1 MKNNELK
8 NTIQSFYN
16 KTAYAHLY
24 IMGFRMNGNIYFVIV
39 KAQMLDHLTKLDK
52 ASRGAGY
59 SLRFKPT
66 KAQKNLM
73 MSFGAQVLCSEKF
86 FDELVE
92 MSKYNRGEVFE
103 KLITEY
109 FGQTW
114 VKDNIPY
121 TEAGDIEVDGVAY
134 QIKFEKATFI
144 TEAQMMRMRAEA

>member
-1 MKNNELK
+1 MTKSSHNLHK
-8 NTIQSFYN
+8 SPVL
-16 KTAYAHLY
+16 HLY
-24 IMGFRMNGNIYFVIV
+24 IMGFRFNGSIYFVV
-39 KAQMLDHLTKLDK
+39 VEAAMLDHLTKLDK

-59 SLRFKPT
+59 SLRFKPN

-73 MSFGAQVLCSEKF
+73 MSLGTKVLCSEKF

-92 MSKYNRGEVFE
+92 MSKYNRGEIFE

-121 TEAGDIEVDGVAY
+121 TEAGDIEVDGIAY

>member
-8 NTIQSFYN
+8 NTILSFYN

-114 VKDNIPY
+114 VKDNVPY
-121 TEAGDIEVDGVAY
+121 TEAGDIEVNGVAY

>member
-8 NTIQSFYN
+8 ATIQSFYN

-24 IMGFRMNGNIYFVIV
+24 IMGFRMNGNIYFVV
-39 KAQMLDHLTKLDK
+39 VEAAMLDHLTKLDK

-59 SLRFKPT
+59 SLRFKPDRT
-66 KAQKNLM
+66 QKSLLM
-73 MSFGAQVLCSEKF
+73 TCEPIALCSEEF
-86 FDELVE
+86 FDELCK
-92 MSKYNRGEVFE
+92 MSQYNRGEVFE

-121 TEAGDIEVDGVAY
+121 TEAGDIEVDGIAY

>member
-8 NTIQSFYN
+8 ATIQAFYN
-16 KTAYAHLY
+16 KTTYAHLY
-24 IMGFRMNGNIYFVIV
+24 IMGFRFNGSIYFVV
-39 KAQMLDHLTKLDK
+39 VEAAMLDHLTKLDK

-59 SLRFKPT
+59 SLRFKPN

-73 MSFGAQVLCSEKF
+73 MSLGTKVLCSEKF

-92 MSKYNRGEVFE
+92 MSKYNRGEIFE

-121 TEAGDIEVDGVAY
+121 TEAGDIEVDGIAY